1 MSIRVNLLANYVGQ
15 LYSALIGI
23 LLVPLY
29 VEYLGIEAYG
39 LVGFYTALQGWF
51 MLLDAGLTPAIGR
64 EAARFNAGAI
74 DVLRLR
80 RLLRS
85 LEGIVVVIGAMGAAA
100 VALGANFV
108 ANHWLSPEQLRPKDV
123 AFAITLMGAIV
134 ALRWISGLYRA
145 AIGGLEHIVWLSGFS
160 VLASTARFVLVIPV
174 LHYAGSTPGYFFAYQ
189 LAVAVLE
196 VMVLVGQT
204 YRALPP
210 VQQRI
215 RWEFQPVL
223 DVLPFVL
230 SSGLAS
236 VVWVLVTQTDKF
248 LLSGMIPLTQYA
260 YFSMAVLIASGVTLL
275 TTPISGA
282 LVPRLTRLGASGDSA
297 GLTRLYRDATQLAA
311 VLATPLVLVLAFFPE
326 QVLVAWTGTPD
337 AAEECC
343 IRAGAVCDW
352 QRNPRIGCAPLLPAD
367 RQRQPCPPHGRQCAV
382 PLALRALTVLRCETL
397 RSARG
402 RVRLDRSEPP
412 AVRNV
417 ASSSPSSL
425 SQGIAC
431 RLDAER
437 HSTHPVVPGPLGR
450 RAALGCALALGHPV
464 DGSVSSSLV
473 HGIVDRR
480 GGQFSNDQKL
490 VSVARLVRTNGRRSP
505 LHCIAESA
513 HS

>member
-39 LVGFYTALQGWF
+39 LVGFYTAMQGWF

-85 LEGIVVVIGAMGAAA
+85 LEGIVVVIGAIGAAT
-100 VALGANFV
+100 VALGASFV

-174 LHYAGSTPGYFFAYQ
+174 LHYVGSTPGHFFAYQ

-210 VQQRI
+210 VRQRI

-337 AAEECC
+337 AARNAASVLALYA
-343 IRAGAVCDW
+343 IGNGILALAALPYYLQIANGNLALHTAGNVLFLLLYVPSLFFAAKHFGAIGAGYAWIAANLLPFVTWLPLVHRRYLKGLHVDWMLRDIAPILLFPALLAVGLNWLLRWPSDTLSMAVCMLLLYTGLAITAAASSATI
-352 QRNPRIGCAPLLPAD
+352 RNWF
-367 RQRQPCPPHGRQCAV
+367 
-382 PLALRALTVLRCETL
+382 
-397 RSARG
+397 
-402 RVRLDRSEPP
+402 RVR
-412 AVRNV
+412 AW
-417 ASSSPSSL
+417 
-425 SQGIAC
+425 
-431 RLDAER
+431 
-437 HSTHPVVPGPLGR
+437 
-450 RAALGCALALGHPV
+450 
-464 DGSVSSSLV
+464 
-473 HGIVDRR
+473 
-480 GGQFSNDQKL
+480 
-490 VSVARLVRTNGRRSP
+490 
-505 LHCIAESA
+505 
-513 HS
+513 